1 MDLLNAKLKLL
12 SDALVALK
20 AKKKFEKMQR
30 DNNNYLS
37 FFTRES
43 LFLECVTIS
52 ATIDNVMAKVDT
64 TRFVFN
70 IFFIHLA
77 ISLPIYPSFISL
89 SFMNSACYH
98 CGCYLLRIF
107 IRIILKEQNG
117 SKKWWRKSELI

>member
-70 IFFIHLA
+70 IFSS
-77 ISLPIYPSFISL
+77 IS
-89 SFMNSACYH
+89 
-98 CGCYLLRIF
+98 R
-107 IRIILKEQNG
+107 
-117 SKKWWRKSELI
+117 